1 MEPIFKVGDTVRIRD
16 IRKITDTIGLMPF
29 GVTSEM
35 CSLTGKEFRIA
46 SVNIG
51 NYNPGNFSRF
61 KDCDGCLY
69 RIDGDKL
76 AWSWSSP
83 MLEKVE
89 PGVLKTEA
97 LSDIPLHTS
106 DESDR
111 PLKLVTKIY
120 NVKLNF
126 KN

>member
-16 IRKITDTIGLMPF
+16 IRKITDTIGPMPF
-29 GVTSEM
+29 GVISEM

-83 MLEKVE
+83 MFEKV
-89 PGVLKTEA
+89 VEA
-97 LSDIPLHTS
+97 DMRKLADTSLPTS
-106 DESDR
+106 DETSR
-111 PLKLVTKIY
+111 PLKLAIKRY